1 MKDFDITRPDKLLFT
16 GLKTLVSLPLTLYT
30 DQKTKAKETGKVAFI
45 GKKKVEE
52 VTVQLYQYDAK
63 MVDKRDVEGSM
74 DYAAAF
80 SNQKVSWVNVYGLHD
95 VDIIEKIGKNLKLDR
110 ITQRQILDTT
120 LRPKVDEY
128 DTYLFFSIKSILKD
142 GEESLKVEQLSFV
155 LGRDYVVSFQEEEG
169 DHFDHIRNKIVEK
182 LGLIRTRK
190 ADFLVCQ
197 LLDAILDNYYET
209 IEWINTKVERLEKR
223 VFDNPTQDI
232 IVEMEHLKQLS
243 QTIKK
248 SLTPFKDALRAISSR
263 ESVFIAKSTHKY
275 YMDLMSS
282 CEGAIEE
289 ISSTVNSL
297 DSLSNIYFSSL
308 SQKMNETM
316 KVLTTVATIFI
327 PLTFIAGVYGMNFE
341 YMPELK
347 FRYGYQAVWGVMGL
361 TFVGMFIYFKRKNWL

>member
-1 MKDFDITRPDKLLFT
+1 M
-16 GLKTLVSLPLTLYT
+16 
-30 DQKTKAKETGKVAFI
+30 
-45 GKKKVEE
+45 
-52 VTVQLYQYDAK
+52 
-63 MVDKRDVEGSM
+63 
-74 DYAAAF
+74 
-80 SNQKVSWVNVYGLHD
+80 
-95 VDIIEKIGKNLKLDR
+95 
-110 ITQRQILDTT
+110 
-120 LRPKVDEY
+120 DEY

-155 LGRDYVVSFQEEEG
+155 LGRDYVVSFQEEVG